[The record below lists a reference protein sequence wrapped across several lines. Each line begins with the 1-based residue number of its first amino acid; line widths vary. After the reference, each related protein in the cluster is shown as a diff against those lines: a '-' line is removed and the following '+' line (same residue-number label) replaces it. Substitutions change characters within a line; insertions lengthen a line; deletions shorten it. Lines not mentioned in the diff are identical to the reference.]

1 MVVAALPHLAAM
13 PPWLGA
19 VILIAAGWRL
29 AAAHHGWQAPPG
41 WLRII
46 LTLGLVAVVL
56 FAFGA
61 FWGRRTAAIL
71 LCVMLAA
78 KMLELFRI
86 RDLRMV
92 ASVCFFLIATQF
104 LFNERLFYL
113 VYLAAGSTVAVIA
126 LLQIQHYEDD
136 MRCNR
141 AVRGPDHR
149 SLMRQGGM
157 MVLAALP
164 VALVLFTLFPRL
176 AQPLWGIPEQVMDGR
191 TGLSDSMS
199 PGSIANLFLDD
210 SPAFRAEFDDHPPA
224 PQDRYWRGPV
234 MWQFDGNTW
243 RPSQITSRQP
253 AVPPGNTERS
263 LRYRIQLEPHEQRWL
278 FALDYP
284 IEVPHDAR
292 ITMDYQVI
300 SQSPVTTLTQYEM
313 ISNPEFID
321 MPELPR
327 SLQLQ
332 ALALPDG
339 RNPRTLELAD
349 QLRDQY
355 SDDSELIVEVLR
367 WFNEEEFFYSLET
380 TPTGRHGTD
389 EFLFDLRVGY
399 CEHYASAFA
408 ILMRAAGIPARVVT
422 GYQGGFWQPNGRYL
436 LIRQSDAHAWT
447 EVWLEDRGWTRVDPT
462 AAVSPDRIAEGSRS
476 AISQSR
482 YLLDTD
488 WLITLRNRFDR
499 YQHLWNRWILGFDAD
514 RQQRML
520 RRLGMSEASPTAI
533 GMMMVL
539 ALAIVIGII
548 TALLLGRPWRHRDP
562 VMRAWLRLER
572 QFERAGLKRLPG
584 ETPFELLA
592 RASRSFPAAA
602 PAIGDLAQ
610 LYGPARYGP
619 DAELHAQA
627 FVAEVQ
633 AFRLSSATEL
643 RTPAPV

>member
-1 MVVAALPHLAAM
+1 MLVAALPHLAAM
-13 PPWLGA
+13 PLWLGA
-19 VILIAAGWRL
+19 IILTVAGWRL
-29 AAAHHGWQAPPG
+29 AAARYGWQAPPG

-46 LTLGLVAVVL
+46 LTLALVGLVL

-113 VYLAAGSTVAVIA
+113 VYLAAGAVVAVIA
-126 LLQIQHYEDD
+126 LLQIQRYEDD

-141 AVRGPDHR
+141 PVRGPAHR
-149 SLMRQGGM
+149 SLMRQGAM

-164 VALVLFTLFPRL
+164 VALVLFMLFPRL

-210 SPAFRAEFDDHPPA
+210 SPAFRAEFDDNPPD

-234 MWQFDGNTW
+234 MWHFDGNTW
-243 RPSQITSRQP
+243 RPSQFTSRQP
-253 AVPPGNTERS
+253 AVPPGDGDLT
-263 LRYRIQLEPHEQRWL
+263 LQYRIQLEPHEQRWL

-284 IEVPHDAR
+284 VEAPHDAR
-292 ITMDYQVI
+292 IAMDYQVI
-300 SQSPVTTLTQYEM
+300 SQRPVTTLTQYEM
-313 ISNPEFID
+313 TSNPDFVD
-321 MPELPR
+321 MPELPH
-327 SLQLQ
+327 SLHRQ

-339 RNPRTLELAD
+339 RNPRTLELAGE
-349 QLRDQY
+349 LRDQY
-355 SDDSELIVEVLR
+355 PDDSELIVEVLR

-380 TPTGRHGTD
+380 TPTGRHGAD

-408 ILMRAAGIPARVVT
+408 ILMRAAGIPTRVVT

-476 AISQSR
+476 AISESR

-488 WLITLRNRFDR
+488 WLITMRNRFDR

-520 RRLGMSEASPTAI
+520 KRLGMSEASPTAI
-533 GMMMVL
+533 GIMMVL
-539 ALAIVIGII
+539 ALAIVISII
-548 TALLLGRPWRHRDP
+548 TAVLLGKPWRHRDP
-562 VMRAWLRLER
+562 VVRAWLRLER
-572 QFERAGLKRLPG
+572 QLERAGLKRLPG
-584 ETPFELLA
+584 ETPLELLA
-592 RASRSFPAAA
+592 RASRSVSDAAS
-602 PAIGDLAQ
+602 AINELAR

-619 DAELHAQA
+619 DADFHRQA
-627 FVAEVQ
+627 FVERAH
-633 AFRLSSATEL
+633 AFQLNSATEL